1 MRRVT
6 SRRSIHRAIRW
17 AVSVVLAFTFVQGTV
32 FAQRLGGRPGGA
44 PRVSGPRP
52 FPPVFSHRAFY
63 RVQPIFPIFVPS
75 RFGFWGPLYGFR
87 LGLRFNAIWP
97 NCGPYWG
104 FAPIYNCYVLPMYI
118 SDGGGR
124 ELAQLYLKD
133 GTVYNVTDYW
143 LVDNQL
149 HFTTIDDSG
158 TQWVEHTVPFD
169 QLDLQKTTDVSKQRG
184 FRFVLRNEPLQE
196 YLRDHPEIG
205 APGAAPPASAQPQH
219 SQPQQP

>member
-6 SRRSIHRAIRW
+6 SCRSIHRAILRTLFV
-17 AVSVVLAFTFVQGTV
+17 ALAFTCVPGTV
-32 FAQRLGGRPGGA
+32 FAQHFAGRPAGA
-44 PRVSGPRP
+44 PRVNGPRP
-52 FPPVFSHRAFY
+52 FGPIFSRRPFY
-63 RVQPIFPIFVPS
+63 RVQPIFPILP
-75 RFGFWGPLYGFR
+75 RGFGFWGPLYGFG
-87 LGLRFNAIWP
+87 LGLRFNSIWP

-104 FAPIYNCYVLPMYI
+104 FAPVYNCYVLPIYI
-118 SDGGGR
+118 SGGGEGGR

-143 LVDNQL
+143 VVDNQL

-158 TQWVEHTVPFD
+158 TKWVEHTIPFD
-169 QLDLQKTTDVSKQRG
+169 RLDLQKTTDVSKQRG

-205 APGAAPPASAQPQH
+205 APGAAPPASP
-219 SQPQQP
+219 QPQQPQQP